1 MAFVGKW
8 AHVMEFVGKRAPE
21 MEFVGKRSPGIEVR
35 DIDTSQTL
43 IMQKFDTMHTDA
55 YNA

>member
-1 MAFVGKW
+1 MLCQKYTYLAL
-8 AHVMEFVGKRAPE
+8 EFVGKRY
-21 MEFVGKRSPGIEVR
+21 PGIEVR